1 MSVFVCQGQKK
12 DFNGLII
19 EAGDMV
25 VYAAGFPAI
34 YGKQPLYFKDPV
46 FMARASIEAPAQSD
60 MLRVRLSEDEMIRL

>member
-1 MSVFVCQGQKK
+1 M
-12 DFNGLII
+12 IT

-46 FMARASIEAPAQSD
+46 FIARAAIEAPELSD
-60 MLRVRLSEDEMIRL
+60 ILRLRLSKDEEIRL